1 MMTDERKGTPK
12 HESTPLIIRLFPF
25 MRKHLGKYLGLFV
38 MSIITA
44 IIGILPAFFLQVA
57 IDAVT
62 VSHDMSVIT
71 VIIWLMI
78 LYGVMGGLLGFF
90 STYLREYLGNK
101 IVMDMRVKLYS
112 HVNELSFSFFDMTR
126 TGDVMARVMQDVAQI
141 QMYATIGIL
150 TLATNLATLAGV
162 VAILFSWNP
171 IIGSIFLID
180 IPFILIGMRSFSRRV
195 APANARIRKANG
207 IISASIQD
215 CLNGIRE
222 VKLYGR
228 EEFMLGVFDKWND
241 EYFNSVIDSNKQH
254 AFWMPYVPFVVS
266 ASSAIVMLVGGL
278 LVVSAVYTPG
288 LLIATIAYFTQLAAP
303 LRHVTKFLGL
313 HTIAKAAAARIFEI
327 LDQKP
332 AIADSPGAVPLENV
346 EGHVQYEHVT
356 FHYHEGHDILKDI
369 TLDIPPGKIVAFV
382 GPSGVGKTTILHL
395 LPRFYDVAKGHV
407 RIDGRDVRECT
418 LESLRKRVA
427 IVMQDTFLFDG
438 TFADNI
444 AFGKPNATKEE
455 IVHAASVARLNQF
468 IESLPQKYKT
478 MIGERG
484 VFLSGGQAQRLA
496 LARVIITDPKVLIL
510 DEPTANVDAVT
521 DKEIMDAV
529 RETMKGR
536 TTLVIAH
543 RLWTIQH
550 ADMIVLLKDGRID
563 AKGSHQ
569 ELLDTSE
576 FYREFFASQLRS
588 EKDRANAMDSQ
599 EISNS

>member
-1 MMTDERKGTPK
+1 MTTDTMLETKGK
-12 HESTPLIIRLFPF
+12 KQRFLLARLFPF
-25 MRKHLGKYLGLFV
+25 MRVHLGKYVSLLVLSV
-38 MSIITA
+38 MTS
-44 IIGILPAFFLQVA
+44 IIGILPALFLQVA

-78 LYGVMGGLLGFF
+78 LYGVMGGLLGFVN
-90 STYLREYLGNK
+90 TYLREFLGNK
-101 IVMDMRVKLYS
+101 IVMDMRIKLYS
-112 HVNELSFSFFDMTR
+112 HVNELSFSFFDKTR
-126 TGDVMARVMQDVAQI
+126 TGDVMARVMQDV
-141 QMYATIGIL
+141 QMLQAYMTMGVI
-150 TLATNLATLAGV
+150 TLVTNTATLVGV

-180 IPFILIGMRSFSRRV
+180 IPFILIGMRSFSKRV
-195 APANARIRKANG
+195 APANARLRKANG

-254 AFWMPYVPFVVS
+254 AFWMPYVPFIIS
-266 ASSAIVMLVGGL
+266 ASSAIVMLIGGL
-278 LVVSAVYTPG
+278 LVVFSVYTPG

-303 LRHVTKFLGL
+303 LRHITKFLGL
-313 HTIAKAAAARIFEI
+313 HTTAKAAAARIFDI
-327 LDQKP
+327 LDLKP
-332 AIADSPGAVPLENV
+332 SIADKPGAMPLECV
-346 EGHVQYEHVT
+346 EGHVRYEHVT
-356 FHYHEGHDILKDI
+356 FHYHEGHDILKDV
-369 TLDIPPGKIVAFV
+369 TLDIPPGKVVAFV
-382 GPSGVGKTTILHL
+382 GPSGVGKTTMLHL
-395 LPRFYDVAKGHV
+395 LPRFYDVAEGSV
-407 RIDGRDVRECT
+407 RIDGHDVRDCT
-418 LESLRKRVA
+418 LESLRKAVG

-468 IESLPQKYKT
+468 IESLPQKYNT

-496 LARVIITDPKVLIL
+496 LARVIVTDPKILIL

-543 RLWTIQH
+543 
-550 ADMIVLLKDGRID
+550 
-563 AKGSHQ
+563 
-569 ELLDTSE
+569 
-576 FYREFFASQLRS
+576 
-588 EKDRANAMDSQ
+588 
-599 EISNS
+599 